1 MEHNEG
7 NLMSAFTP
15 IPSSAMEWER
25 NVLGSI
31 VTRLRT
37 DGAMLT
43 VVHGREG
50 DIVPDHGY
58 TRGSVT
64 YVVSGRIQI
73 GGAVLGPGEAGTYS
87 APGGFFSVR
96 FLEDSVYVVARAA
109 DDQITMPDIGERA
122 AHNLDA

>member
-1 MEHNEG
+1 
-7 NLMSAFTP
+7 MSAFTP
-15 IPSSAMEWER
+15 IPQSGMQWER
-25 NVLGSI
+25 NVLGSM

-37 DGAMLT
+37 DGAVLT

-73 GGAVLGPGEAGTYS
+73 GGAVLGPGEAGTYT
-87 APGGFFSVR
+87 APGGYFSVR
-96 FLEDSVYVVARAA
+96 FLEDSTYVVARAA
-109 DDQITMPDIGERA
+109 DDQITVPDIGERA